1 MQIFKKI
8 TFWLALLGLCA
19 SGMLILRMRAN
30 LTEPIMPP
38 PVTPAAKPFPKAI
51 GAAGIVEARSENTLI
66 GAPVSGL
73 VIQVHARVWDRV
85 RAGDPLLTLDSRD
98 LQANLAPQRSQVEVA
113 KATLQ
118 RLRDQLARLEAVGD
132 PRAVSAEDIKLRRS
146 DIAVAEAQLE
156 AALASVAQT
165 ERLIERMTVRAPID
179 GTILQV
185 NIRAGEYL
193 AANASQSPLVL
204 GNIEE
209 LQVRADVDEQLA
221 PRIRQGA
228 KAVACL
234 KGDSSNPIALDFSR
248 IEPFIVP
255 KRSLTGS
262 NLERVDTRVLQVI
275 FTFKNPTDRRI
286 YVGQQMDIYIEE

>member
-1 MQIFKKI
+1 MQIFKKV
-8 TFWLALLGLCA
+8 TFWLALLGLVA
-19 SGMLILRMRAN
+19 SGLLVLRMRAT
-30 LTEPIMPP
+30 LSEPIVPP
-38 PVTPAAKPFPKAI
+38 PIAPTTKPFSKAI

-66 GAPVSGL
+66 GSPAPGL
-73 VIQVHARVWDRV
+73 VTQVHVRVWDKV

-98 LQANLAPQRSQVEVA
+98 LQANLAPQRAQVAVA
-113 KATLQ
+113 QATLQ
-118 RLRDQLARLEAVGD
+118 RLRDQLTRLEAVDD
-132 PRAVSAEDIKLRRS
+132 PRAVSAEDIKLRKS
-146 DIAVAEAQLE
+146 DIAVAEAQLR
-156 AALASVAQT
+156 AAAAGVEQT
-165 ERLIERMTVRAPID
+165 ERLVERMTVRAPID
-179 GTILQV
+179 GTVLQV
-185 NIRAGEYL
+185 NVRAGEYL
-193 AANASQSPLVL
+193 SANASQAALVL

-221 PRIRQGA
+221 PRIREGA

-234 KGDSSNPIALDFSR
+234 KGDSSNPISLEFAR

-275 FTFKNPTDRRI
+275 FTFRNPKDRRI